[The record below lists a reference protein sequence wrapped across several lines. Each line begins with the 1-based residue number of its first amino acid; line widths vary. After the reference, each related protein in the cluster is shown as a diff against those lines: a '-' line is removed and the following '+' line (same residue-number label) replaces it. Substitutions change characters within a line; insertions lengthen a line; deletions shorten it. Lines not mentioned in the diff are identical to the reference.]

1 MGGPAVKGWFKVWL
15 YGTTSVVA
23 ITPTAAHA
31 DPVSIGGVVLGILAP
46 SLAASTVA
54 SGIVGGL
61 LLGALGIAANLLFAP
76 KPPKTPT
83 PDTLKNSFELE
94 EGPGVFA
101 FGRVR
106 AGWKIAFGRTD
117 GYLIYQLG
125 LHYFGPTGASAVE
138 TWIYDDR
145 EIVVEANGAVSS
157 PPWTKYNGSWMT
169 LKTKIG
175 DGSENAWPELVA
187 AFDGWTTNHRVR
199 GIVQTLAIF
208 ENPGFSENPTKF
220 NRLYSQG
227 IKAVERIERAGLFYD
242 PRDPAQH
249 MNNPATWT
257 WTMNAVLIALHFRR
271 KRPGVVN
278 ADFDFALIGAA
289 ADAADALVETR
300 AGENVWLGGAA
311 PDGIVDD
318 PGGGTGAYN
327 PTTRTFSCTGSGGT
341 SSARPLFRWID
352 AVEPGTRYLVGFTF
366 TGDADRL
373 NSIVL
378 GDETVPLTATP
389 VTVGG
394 QPAIQYTG
402 EVVATDNDFIRFTWD
417 GRSAFSATATSG
429 YVREKRFEPRARLSG
444 GGQGQITTD
453 FIQALYRSGGLE
465 EYRTAQNKIAI
476 RVVDDYPAA
485 EGVIRANRI
494 KRMRVNK
501 GLESVDRPNVFQVE
515 FYSAERQ
522 YVVSRVPLHGI
533 NQAGAYTGPDWARF
547 ESEIALTE
555 EREETL
561 SYEFCPSAYQAQRLA
576 RREAYMMRADTGTLV
591 LSMFTALAL
600 WGKRTVDIEFPDFG
614 AGDGDV
620 VTKRC
625 KIDAPR
631 VDDETGEAEVAFA
644 IIPDALTGDYL
655 PNTYERAAPPVLPLE
670 SYEAVLDTPDPPNF
684 AVGIKY
690 LPGGARAGRN
700 EVRFR
705 MTPVTDAHRAEI
717 NMRTYT
723 GALPDLWQG
732 ANERGLAMAWKA
744 GDFEGQKLD
753 ARLRYFDEDLEGS
766 YFSDLL
772 EVGSLSRTNNA
783 PGVPFVVVTP
793 EGENTGGGGEPLDGW
808 TVDATAPTGL
818 SVVAIRVT
826 ASSSGGPG
834 TGEFFRETVDVFP
847 DENVTITVP
856 WADTGLN
863 PVVIEVSALSSD
875 ETASSAP
882 AYTWTPPGP

>member
-1 MGGPAVKGWFKVWL
+1 MRKALTIILFA
-15 YGTTSVVA
+15 TTSLVTLGIA
-23 ITPTAAHA
+23 DAEAAPA
-31 DPVSIGGVVLGILAP
+31 IGGVILGVLAP
-46 SLAASTVA
+46 SLAASSFATGLVG
-54 SGIVGGL
+54 SLVLGGL
-61 LLGALGIAANLLFAP
+61 ALGAQLLFGP
-76 KPPKTPT
+76 KVPKTPA
-83 PDTLKNSFELE
+83 PETLKDSVDLE

-125 LHYFGPTGASAVE
+125 LHYFGPTGPSAIE

-145 EIVVEANGAVSS
+145 EIVVEPNGTVSS
-157 PPWTKYNGSWMT
+157 PPWAKYGGSWMT

-175 DGSENAWPELVA
+175 DGSETAWPELVA
-187 AFDGWTTNHRVR
+187 AFDGWTNSHRVR

-208 ENPGFSENPTKF
+208 ENPGLAANPTKF
-220 NRLYSQG
+220 QRLYSQG
-227 IKAVERIERAGLFYD
+227 IKPVERIERAGVFYD

-249 MNNPATWT
+249 MNNPATWI
-257 WTMNAVLIALHFRR
+257 WTMNAVLIALHYRR
-271 KRPGVVN
+271 MRPGVVN

-300 AGENVWLGGAA
+300 AGESVWAGGTA

-318 PGGGTGAYN
+318 AGGGTGAYN
-327 PTTRTFSCTGSGGT
+327 PTTRTFSSTGTGGA

-394 QPAIQYTG
+394 EPAIQYTG

-417 GRSAFSATATSG
+417 GRTPFAATAVAS

-453 FIQALYRSGGLE
+453 FIETLYKSGGLE
-465 EYRTAQNKIAI
+465 EYRTAENKIAL
-476 RVVDDYPAA
+476 RLVEDYPAA
-485 EGVIRANRI
+485 EGTIRASRI
-494 KRMRVNK
+494 KRMRVTK
-501 GLESVDRPNVFQVE
+501 GPESVDRPNVFQVE

-561 SYEFCPSAYQAQRLA
+561 SYEFCPSAFQAQRLA
-576 RREAYMMRADTGTLV
+576 RREAYMMRAETGTLV
-591 LSMFTALAL
+591 TGLSGLAL
-600 WGKRTVDIEFPDFG
+600 WGKRVVDIEFPDVG
-614 AGDGDV
+614 ANPGDI

-625 KIDAPR
+625 RIDAPR
-631 VDDETGEAEVAFA
+631 VDDETGEVEVSFA
-644 IIPDALTGDYL
+644 VIPEALAGPYL
-655 PNTYERAAPPVLPLE
+655 PNTFERAAPPVLPLE
-670 SYEAVLDTPDPPNF
+670 SYEALLDTPAPPNF
-684 AVGIKY
+684 AVGVKY
-690 LPGGARAGRN
+690 LPGGDRAGRN
-700 EVRFR
+700 EIRFR
-705 MTPVTDAHRAEI
+705 MTPVDDAFRAELSF
-717 NMRTYT
+717 RDYA
-723 GALPDLWQG
+723 GALPNLWQG

-744 GDFEGQKLD
+744 GDYEGRPID
-753 ARLRYFDEDLEGS
+753 ARVRYFDEDLEGS
-766 YFSDLL
+766 YFSEHL
-772 EVGSLSRTNNA
+772 VIGSLSRTNNA

-808 TVDATAPTGL
+808 TVSATAPTGL

-826 ASSSGGPG
+826 ASSSGGLG

-847 DENVTITVP
+847 DQTVTITVP